1 MAWKN
6 CENCQGQGR
15 TYNWGTNVSADCYHC
30 GTNGKIWVPDPTPPS
45 RPKPQPPKKAS
56 TSSKPLKSQQTN
68 AQRGVATIAFIAAF
82 YLIFNNT
89 EGNLIGAGIAGLI
102 AGFLGYKWFK
112 PVLIIALIVGLIWF
126 FSKV

>member
-1 MAWKN
+1 
-6 CENCQGQGR
+6 
-15 TYNWGTNVSADCYHC
+15 
-30 GTNGKIWVPDPTPPS
+30 VPDPTPPS